1 LLYRVAT
8 PADAAALSAFGGRLF
23 VDSYEHLME
32 RGELE
37 DYVRENFT
45 AERQLAELNN
55 PAITTFLAID
65 GEIAGYAQFAGG
77 NVPECPLPA
86 HARAP
91 AELKRIYVDRRW
103 QGHGV
108 ARELVRLV
116 EGEALKHACDVL
128 WLAVWEINDRAI
140 AFYHKCDFRIIGRQG
155 FPIGN
160 EVQTD
165 HVMAKTFGQ

>member
-1 LLYRVAT
+1 LYRTAT
-8 PADAAALSAFGGRLF
+8 PADAEALAAFGGRLF
-23 VDSYEHLME
+23 VNSYEHLME

-37 DYVRENFT
+37 AYVRENFT
-45 AERQLAELNN
+45 PDRQLAELND
-55 PAITTFLAID
+55 PTITTFLATD

-77 NVPECPLPA
+77 NRPDCELA
-86 HARAP
+86 ATAP

-103 QGHGV
+103 QGSGV

-116 EGEALKHACDVL
+116 ENEAIQRACDAL

-140 AFYHKCDFRIIGRQG
+140 AFYHKCGFRIIGRQG

-165 HVMAKTFGQ
+165 HVMAKPVGQ

>member
-1 LLYRVAT
+1 M
-8 PADAAALSAFGGRLF
+8 F

-32 RGELE
+32 RTELE
-37 DYVRENFT
+37 GYVRDQFT
-45 AERQLAELNN
+45 PARQLAEINN
-55 PAITTFLAID
+55 PNITTFLAVD
-65 GEIAGYAQFAGG
+65 DEIVGYAQFADG
-77 NVPECPLPA
+77 NRPDCPLEA
-86 HARAP
+86 TAP

-108 ARELVRLV
+108 AKELVRLV
-116 EGEALKHACDVL
+116 EAEARNNACDVL

-160 EVQTD
+160 EVQSD